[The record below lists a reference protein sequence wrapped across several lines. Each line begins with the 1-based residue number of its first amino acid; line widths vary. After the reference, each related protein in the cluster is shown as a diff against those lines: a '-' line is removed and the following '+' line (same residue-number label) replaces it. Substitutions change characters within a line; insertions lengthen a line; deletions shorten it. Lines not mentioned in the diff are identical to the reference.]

1 MFFSVRPY
9 WYFLFSL
16 MLALLLAGLTSLQNS
31 VWWIACSVLI
41 LLAGLPHGAY
51 DLVIMRA
58 RHRGAKLV
66 LAVLGYIALVL
77 AALALWHVQPF
88 MLLTSFIVYS
98 AFHFGDSDFAHAPW
112 LNKFSWGASI
122 LGLPALCSKATV
134 TALFVTIAGT
144 PDVGLLVNGM
154 AAAGLVAA
162 LIYVWRA
169 KQPGDAAAV
178 LMIYALVC
186 WMAGALVAFTC
197 YFVFY
202 HSPLHLRHWR
212 DQLGIEGSGIV
223 YGLSGLVVAI
233 ITGALWLSTLE
244 QPMAF
249 EALNQTALRYTFIA
263 IAALTV
269 PHMVLLM
276 LVSRRNQAMNG
287 TAS

>member
-1 MFFSVRPY
+1 M
-9 WYFLFSL
+9 
-16 MLALLLAGLTSLQNS
+16 
-31 VWWIACSVLI
+31 
-41 LLAGLPHGAY
+41 
-51 DLVIMRA
+51 
-58 RHRGAKLV
+58 
-66 LAVLGYIALVL
+66 
-77 AALALWHVQPF
+77 
-88 MLLTSFIVYS
+88 
-98 AFHFGDSDFAHAPW
+98 
-112 LNKFSWGASI
+112 
-122 LGLPALCSKATV
+122 
-134 TALFVTIAGT
+134 
-144 PDVGLLVNGM
+144 GLLVNGM

-186 WMAGALVAFTC
+186 WVAGALVAFTC

-287 TAS
+287 AAS